1 LSVAVGSTPLLPRC
15 WFRTTLTGGV
25 LSLAGELDMAGVPAL
40 QDALAEAEETLGGRS
55 LTVDLGELEFMDC
68 TGLSA
73 LVAAAERASARGTR
87 LEVAP
92 GAGAPARVL
101 RLCGLDGMLTF
112 REPTARALRA
122 RA

>member
-1 LSVAVGSTPLLPRC
+1 LSVAVGFTPLLPRC
-15 WFRTTLTGGV
+15 WFRATFAGGV
-25 LSLAGELDMAGVPAL
+25 LRLAGELDMAGLPAL
-40 QDALAEAEETLGGRS
+40 EDALAGAEETLGGRM

-92 GAGAPARVL
+92 GSGAPARVL
-101 RLCGLDGMLTF
+101 RLCGLDDVLTIS
-112 REPTARALRA
+112 PTAQALRP